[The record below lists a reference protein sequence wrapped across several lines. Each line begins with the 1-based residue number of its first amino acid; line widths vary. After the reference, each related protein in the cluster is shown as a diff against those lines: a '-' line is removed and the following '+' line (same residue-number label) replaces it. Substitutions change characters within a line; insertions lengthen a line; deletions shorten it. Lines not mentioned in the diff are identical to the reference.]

1 MKRFKKMII
10 NGADFTLKNEVVKY
24 NDIKKMEFKTLE
36 QCYNKCS
43 YYKYKVFNY
52 WNNILNTSVAYGIRS
67 YNANMITLHSVI
79 VINNKLYYAYI
90 TKSYNNLYEVVE

>member
-52 WNNILNTSVAYGIRS
+52 WN
-67 YNANMITLHSVI
+67 
-79 VINNKLYYAYI
+79 LYYAHI
-90 TKSYNNLYEVVE
+90 TKNYNNLYEVVE